1 VTLLGPPGKHV
12 LIPSLLRPPR
22 AEMGLQPTPL
32 QEHISFED
40 RVANTSAREALIASL
55 PKLICLEQEES
66 ICFTMTFGK

>member
-1 VTLLGPPGKHV
+1 
-12 LIPSLLRPPR
+12 
-22 AEMGLQPTPL
+22 MGLQPTPL